1 MTNWIIKL
9 KRPLRSNSV
18 YVLCYGKNQETALAK
33 ASPYALRKPED
44 AIRGTSAPV
53 IIRAPSSTSAF
64 RKAVSFIRT
73 RTDYRSYEPRVT
85 RL

>member
-1 MTNWIIKL
+1 MTTEPTFYWHIHHEILIEETFNIQERIDYIKE
-9 KRPLRSNSV
+9 
-18 YVLCYGKNQETALAK
+18 G
-33 ASPYALRKPED
+33 KPED

-73 RTDYRSYEPRVT
+73 RTDYLSYEPRVT